1 MSLLAKSANTGNVI
15 TVVILCI
22 AIVVFLLV
30 NVILVFSLHKSNKR
44 LVKRKELRE
53 PEAITENTDVKEN
66 GD

>member
-1 MSLLAKSANTGNVI
+1 MSLLAKSANMGNVI

-53 PEAITENTDVKEN
+53 PEEITENTDVKEN

>member
-53 PEAITENTDVKEN
+53 PE
-66 GD
+66 